1 MKTKIRVLPVY
12 EECDKSHGPIAR
24 PPSGHTTEAQ
34 LRHKARPTLSC
45 FPYSPH
51 ISLESLQNTLFFAL
65 LNFGWGHLSN
75 DMCKNFLQRG
85 TGWETFCTNVI
96 FLERSNCLCRMHR
109 MFIIHLTFSKHCW
122 QVWLS
127 LPILRRWS
135 HPSLWDI
142 ATLFWNWSPTD
153 VSAIISGSALIR
165 SPSSA
170 RSATIRSPGVF
181 FSQRSA

>member
-1 MKTKIRVLPVY
+1 MKNVTNPTAPQP
-12 EECDKSHGPIAR
+12 GP
-24 PPSGHTTEAQ
+24 PLGTQ

-51 ISLESLQNTLFFAL
+51 FSLEFLQNTLFFAL
-65 LNFGWGHLSN
+65 LNFGWGLLSN
-75 DMCKNFLQRG
+75 DMCKNFLQSG
-85 TGWETFCTNVI
+85 TGWETFGTNVI
-96 FLERSNCLCRMHR
+96 FFWRTYCLCR

-153 VSAIISGSALIR
+153 VSAIISGSALIWSPRQPDQRWSDR
-165 SPSSA
+165 SVSS
-170 RSATIRSPGVF
+170 F
-181 FSQRSA
+181 QRSA